1 MHSIRAGI
9 GRTGIGASG
18 TAMRLGTHSA
28 AANDVHCRW
37 VTMMMVIHQRMMLH
51 LSTPILTTQ
60 VGKKKFKKKK
70 NRNGC
75 GCGPAA
81 KDPGDNIATQIAT

>member
-37 VTMMMVIHQRMMLH
+37 VTMMMVIHQRVMLH

-60 VGKKKFKKKK
+60 VGKKKIKKKK
-70 NRNGC
+70 ETEM
-75 GCGPAA
+75 AA
-81 KDPGDNIATQIAT
+81 DAVQPQKIRVITSPPK